1 MKSLKILYAAQYLVV
16 NPSVLEIHSKKEFGG
31 ENIGITGA
39 VPTSFF
45 WGQPLDERFKEALY
59 QDFKSYVL
67 KRIDRQDFSTDLAL
81 RSQLEGPCERRV
93 GESGSKCRRPSS
105 ENPIRHT

>member
-1 MKSLKILYAAQYLVV
+1 MV

-93 GESGSKCRRPSS
+93 GESGSKCG
-105 ENPIRHT
+105 